1 MFHEETGISVLESA
15 SILQLLLA
23 VTIKHHNH
31 DVLQQMGIHRVTG
44 STIFDHCSALILS
57 QLQSSNAHKKTWD
70 ALVKGGWVKE
80 SQTPKKQDSATGAK
94 EVDPRAF
101 NIHGNAQVPGSILS
115 SCAKSLPSEDL
126 KAYFPYIPRTLY
138 TAIPPQHKWPGAPVL
153 VKQAAA
159 RTDEDGL
166 EVLRLFVELGGMD
179 VNDSQ
184 TWWKEGD
191 CDPREWDSKC
201 KDGSDCTETALH
213 IAVDHGNLKAA
224 EYLLTHGA
232 TRMSD
237 VYGRDQLQ
245 RALLRK
251 NSEMVSLFE
260 RYGWG
265 GKSET
270 CMVV

>member
-1 MFHEETGISVLESA
+1 MFHGETGISVLQNSP
-15 SILQLLLA
+15 IFQILLA

-31 DVLQQMGIHRVTG
+31 EVLQRLAIHGVTG
-44 STIFDHCSALILS
+44 STIFDHCAALIIS
-57 QLQSSNAHKKTWD
+57 QLESSNPSTKTWD

-80 SQTPKKQDSATGAK
+80 SQIPKKPSGVAGTK

-115 SCAKSLPSEDL
+115 SCAKTLPSKDL
-126 KAYFPYIPRTLY
+126 KVYFPYIPRTLY
-138 TAIPPQHKWPGAPVL
+138 TAIPPQPKWPGDPVL

-166 EVLRLFVELGGMD
+166 EVLRLFVELGGMN
-179 VNDSQ
+179 VNDST
-184 TWWKEGD
+184 TWWKPGD

-213 IAVDHGNLKAA
+213 IAVDRGNLKTA

-232 TRMSD
+232 TRIPD

-245 RALLRK
+245 RALLRE
-251 NSEMVSLFE
+251 NTEMVSLFE

-265 GKSET
+265 GKSQSCT
-270 CMVV
+270 MA